1 MLFRRL
7 ILRPMLKQRLRALVT
22 MLGVTLGI
30 AVMLA
35 IQLANQGAIRG
46 FSAALDAVS
55 GKAALEI
62 QCAPLGIDEKLL
74 PSLAWLREYGIAAP
88 LMEADVVAVSP
99 VGQETL
105 RLIGIDALRDPALR
119 DYALTN
125 EATMSSGLDLMKFL
139 GEPGALIITQ
149 ALADRNGLKE
159 GDGFE
164 VLVGDR
170 RRQVKVAAVLG
181 AAKEDARALA
191 RQSLAVMDIAHAQM
205 LLDRAGRIDR
215 LELRLHD
222 GVSVEVAEAAVRS
235 RLPEGLSVQRPQRRT
250 SAVEKMLAAF
260 HFNLAMLS
268 GIALVVGLFLIY
280 NTISVS
286 VMTRRSE
293 IGMMRTLGV
302 TRRQVLMLFMGEAF
316 LLGVL
321 GALLGVPVARML
333 AEGAIALTSA
343 TVDTLYVAT
352 AATVPPLALWHW
364 LAALGIAVPLSLGA
378 AALPAAEAARVSP
391 VEAIRGQVRDPM
403 GSGASGGGKAWKL
416 LMASL
421 ACLAAG
427 WLAALQPPVNG
438 LPLWGHFS
446 SLCAILAA
454 ALAVP
459 AALRRT
465 STVLRPWLGR
475 WLGIEGRLAASQIQ
489 ASTGRLSVSVAALTV
504 ALALTAAIAVMVGS
518 FRQTVVTWVDETM
531 GADLYA
537 RPGTPPRSRNAPT
550 FSEETLDILRSH
562 PAVLS
567 LDGHS
572 SLDLPHEGR
581 LVKLVT
587 VDFNQRMRDTRMAF
601 KTAGDAA
608 KILQTAREKGQVL
621 VSESFAL
628 RFGVR
633 EGGVLKLTTPRG
645 SREFGIAAQF
655 YDYSSDGGTVMMD
668 RDDFEKWFG
677 SSRPTHLAVHLKPG
691 SDPEKTRA
699 EMLRMLEGRS
709 LVSLFTNSG
718 LRAEILRIFDSTF
731 AITWALEIIAVLV
744 AMAGVAATMLTLV
757 LERQDEIRLLR
768 IAGADA
774 GQVRRTIVIES
785 GLLGLVSQVLG
796 LAVGVLLSLVL
807 IWVINPQSF
816 GWSIR
821 FHAPW
826 WFLVGSTMLTLVST
840 LLAGLWPAWRVT
852 RRQVLVASALLTFA
866 WLPRAAAEDAW
877 KPAQPGY
884 RYEFPRDHGAHP
896 EHKIEWWY
904 FTGNLTDASQR
915 RFGYQ
920 LTFFR
925 IGAASRPATASPW
938 ALRDVWMAHFAVS
951 DVGDGSYLHADR
963 LNRAGPGLAGA
974 TQERVWNEDWQV
986 TMAADGAMRLQASD
1000 REFSIDLA
1008 LQPGGAAVVH
1018 GRDGI
1023 SQKGES
1029 VGNAS
1034 HYYSLVRMPTR
1045 GKIVLGGK
1053 EFAVS
1058 GDSWM
1063 DHEFGTSFL
1072 EKGTQ
1077 GWDWFSVQLSD
1088 GSELMLFQLRGAAPG
1103 SNAGTWIRPDGSV
1116 LSLSSADFTLVPGR
1130 IWKSPTG
1137 ASYPVEWRLE
1147 MPGQHIHLLC
1157 RAAMDGQEFTASSTP
1172 GLGYWEGAV
1181 NYEGTVEDRPV
1192 TGRGYLEMT
1201 GYSGRSMSLWFG
1213 AGK

>member
-1 MLFRRL
+1 MF
-7 ILRPMLKQRLRALVT
+7 KQRLRSLVT

-62 QCAPLGIDEKLL
+62 QCAPLGIDEKRL
-74 PSLAWLREYGIAAP
+74 PSLAWLRDYGVAAP
-88 LMEADVVAVSP
+88 MIEADVVAVTPS
-99 VGQETL
+99 GQDTL

-119 DYALTN
+119 DYALTDV
-125 EATMSSGLDLMKFL
+125 ETMTSGLDLMKFL

-149 ALADRNGLKE
+149 ALAARLGLKA
-159 GDGFE
+159 GDGFD

-170 RRQVKVAAVLG
+170 RRPVKVAAVLG
-181 AAKEDARALA
+181 AGREDARALA

-205 LLDRAGRIDR
+205 LLDHAGRIDR

-222 GVSVEVAEAAVRS
+222 GVSAEAAEAAVRK

-280 NTISVS
+280 NTISVA

-302 TRRQVLMLFMGEAF
+302 TRRQVLLLFMGEA
-316 LLGVL
+316 LVLGSV
-321 GALLGVPVARML
+321 GALLGVPVAKLL
-333 AEGAIALTSA
+333 AEGAVALTST
-343 TVDTLYVAT
+343 TVDTLYVTT

-364 LAALGIAVPLSLGA
+364 LLALGIAVPLSLAA
-378 AALPAAEAARVSP
+378 AALPAVEAARVSP
-391 VEAIRGQVRDPM
+391 VEAIRGQGRELAGVGMSKDQ
-403 GSGASGGGKAWKL
+403 GARRQLA
-416 LMASL
+416 ASM
-421 ACLAAG
+421 ACLATG

-459 AALRRT
+459 AALRWT
-465 STVLRPWLGR
+465 SGSMRPWLGR
-475 WLGIEGRLAASQIQ
+475 WLGIEGRLAASQIR

-518 FRQTVVTWVDETM
+518 FRQTVITWVDETM

-550 FSEETLDILRSH
+550 FSQQTLEILRSH
-562 PAVLS
+562 PAVQS

-587 VDFNQRMRDTRMAF
+587 VDFDLRMRNGRMAF
-601 KTAGDAA
+601 KTPGDAGA
-608 KILQTAREKGQVL
+608 MLQAARDKGQVL

-628 RFGVR
+628 RFGGR
-633 EGGVLKLTTPRG
+633 EGGVLKLMTPRG
-645 SREFGIAAQF
+645 PREFGVAAQF

-668 RDDFEKWFG
+668 RREFEKWFG
-677 SSRPTHLAVHLKPG
+677 SSLPTHLAVQLRPG
-691 SDPEKTRA
+691 ADAERTRG

-709 LVSLFTNSG
+709 LVSIFTNSG
-718 LRAEILRIFDSTF
+718 LRAEVLRIFDSTF
-731 AITWALEIIAVLV
+731 AITWALEIIAVMV

-774 GQVRRTIVIES
+774 GQVRRTVVIES

-826 WFLVGSTMLTLVST
+826 WFFAGSTVLTLVAT
-840 LLAGLWPAWRVT
+840 LLAGLWPAWKVT
-852 RRQVLVASALLTFA
+852 RRQILTAASLLAFAWQPEASAQ
-866 WLPRAAAEDAW
+866 EEW

-884 RYEFPRDHGAHP
+884 RYEFPRDHGQHP

-904 FTGNLTDASQR
+904 FTGNLIDQEQR

-925 IGAASRPATASPW
+925 IGAASRPAHDSPW
-938 ALRDVWMAHFAVS
+938 ALRDVWMAHLAVS
-951 DVGDGSYLHADR
+951 DVGAGTYHHADR
-963 LNRAGPGLAGA
+963 LNRAGPGWAGA
-974 TQERVWNEDWQV
+974 SQERVWNEDWQV
-986 TMAADGAMRLQASD
+986 TMPAGAGMRLQAAD
-1000 REFSIDLA
+1000 QGFSLDL
-1008 LQPGGAAVVH
+1008 LLEPGGPAVVH
-1018 GRDGI
+1018 GQDGI
-1023 SQKGES
+1023 SQKG
-1029 VGNAS
+1029 VTQGNAS
-1034 HYYSLVRMPTR
+1034 HYYSLVRMPTK
-1045 GKIVLGGK
+1045 GMIILGGK
-1053 EFAVS
+1053 EFTLS
-1058 GDSWM
+1058 GESWM

-1072 EKGTQ
+1072 EEGTQ
-1077 GWDWFSVQLSD
+1077 GWDWFSAQLSD

-1103 SNAGTWIRPDGSV
+1103 SNAGTLIRPDGTV
-1116 LSLSSADFTLVPGR
+1116 LPLTSADFVLKPGR
-1130 IWKSPTG
+1130 VWKSSTG
-1137 ASYPVEWRLE
+1137 AAYPVEWKIELPVHRVSL
-1147 MPGQHIHLLC
+1147 HC
-1157 RAAMDGQEFTASSTP
+1157 RAAMDRQEFTATSTP

-1181 NYEGTVEDRPV
+1181 NYEGSVNDRPV
-1192 TGRGYLEMT
+1192 TGLGYLEMT